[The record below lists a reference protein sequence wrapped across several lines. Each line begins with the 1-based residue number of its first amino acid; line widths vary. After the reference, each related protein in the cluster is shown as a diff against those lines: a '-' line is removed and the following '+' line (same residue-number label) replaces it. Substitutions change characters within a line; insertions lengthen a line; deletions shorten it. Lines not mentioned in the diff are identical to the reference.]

1 MDSDTQLTCLEF
13 LTVTKKESSLS
24 SLFRQFVKNREN
36 IDELKNLKSL
46 QKWEEQFNEFINS

>member
-1 MDSDTQLTCLEF
+1 MDNNTQLTCLEF

-36 IDELKNLKSL
+36 TDELKNLKSL

>member
-1 MDSDTQLTCLEF
+1 MDNNTQLTCLEF

-36 IDELKNLKSL
+36 TDELKNLKSL
-46 QKWEEQFNEFINS
+46 QQWEEQFNEFINS